1 MKDIVIVGGGPAGLT
16 AAVYGCRS
24 GASVTVIEKNVFGGQ
39 IVNSPKVENIP
50 GFAEIS
56 GDVFADQMLEQ
67 VMKQGAEIAF
77 DEVTGVRKIS
87 VDGKDAFETVLASG
101 DTVQSKTVILA
112 TGTTHRTLG
121 LLGEENLIGNGISF
135 CAVCDGDFY
144 RDKKVVMIGGGNS
157 AFVESSLLTEIVSKL
172 IILQDMPFFTAEKT
186 IQDQVLSSPNVESHV
201 GTKILGYVVEDGVLK
216 GVRYEEAGEE
226 KVAECDGV
234 FLAVGLV
241 PENDNF
247 KDIADIDERGYLIA
261 ASENCNISKTS
272 GVFVAGDCR
281 AKTLRQVATACSD
294 GAYAAIEACNY
305 IKTL

>member
-1 MKDIVIVGGGPAGLT
+1 MKDIIVVGGGPAGLT

-56 GDVFADQMLEQ
+56 GDVFADQMLDQ
-67 VMKQGAEIAF
+67 AMKQGAEIAF
-77 DEVTGVRKIS
+77 DEVTGAEKT
-87 VDGKDAFETVLASG
+87 DAGFKVTTISG
-101 DTVQSKTVILA
+101 DVYESKALILA

-121 LLGEENLIGNGISF
+121 LPGEENLIGNGISF

-172 IILQDMPFFTAEKT
+172 IILQDMPFFTAEQT

-226 KVAECDGV
+226 KIAECDGV

-241 PENDNF
+241 PENGAF
-247 KDIADIDERGYLIA
+247 KDLADLDGAGYFIS
-261 ASENCNISKTS
+261 SEGATVEKTE

-281 AKTLRQVATACSD
+281 VKTLRQVATACSD
-294 GAYAAIEACNY
+294 GAYAAIAACNY

>member
-1 MKDIVIVGGGPAGLT
+1 MNDIIVVGGGPAGLT

-56 GDVFADQMLEQ
+56 GDVFADQMLDQ
-67 VMKQGAEIAF
+67 AMKQGAEIAF
-77 DEVTGVRKIS
+77 DEVTGAEKTAEGFKVTTA
-87 VDGKDAFETVLASG
+87 GG
-101 DTVQSKTVILA
+101 DTYESKALILA

-121 LLGEENLIGNGISF
+121 LPGEENLIGNGISF

-157 AFVESSLLTEIVSKL
+157 AFVESALLTEIVSKL
-172 IILQDMPFFTAEKT
+172 IILQDMPFFTAEQT

-241 PENDNF
+241 PENGAF
-247 KDIADIDERGYLIA
+247 KDLAELDNAGYFIS
-261 ASENCNISKTS
+261 SEGATVDKTE

-281 AKTLRQVATACSD
+281 VKTLRQVATACSD
-294 GAYAAIEACNY
+294 GAYAAIAACNY
-305 IKTL
+305 IKNK

>member
-1 MKDIVIVGGGPAGLT
+1 MTDIIVIGGGPAGLT
-16 AAVYGCRS
+16 AAVYGRRS
-24 GASVTVIEKNVFGGQ
+24 GASVTVIEKSVFGGQ

-50 GFAEIS
+50 GFDEIS
-56 GDVFADQMLEQ
+56 GDVFADKMLDQ
-67 VMKQGAEIAF
+67 AMKQGADVVL
-77 DEVTGVRKIS
+77 DEVTAAEKT
-87 VDGKDAFETVLASG
+87 DAGFKVTTAGG
-101 DTVQSKTVILA
+101 DVYESKALILA

-121 LLGEENLIGNGISF
+121 LPGEENLIGNGISF

-144 RDKKVVMIGGGNS
+144 RDKTVVMIGGGNS

-172 IILQDMPFFTAEKT
+172 IILQDMPFFTAEQKM
-186 IQDQVLSSPNVESHV
+186 QDLVLASPNVESHV
-201 GTKILGYVVEDGVLK
+201 GTKILGYEVVDGVLK

-226 KVAECDGV
+226 KIAECDGV

-241 PENDNF
+241 PENGIF

-261 ASENCNISKTS
+261 ASENCNISKTE

-305 IKTL
+305 IKSL